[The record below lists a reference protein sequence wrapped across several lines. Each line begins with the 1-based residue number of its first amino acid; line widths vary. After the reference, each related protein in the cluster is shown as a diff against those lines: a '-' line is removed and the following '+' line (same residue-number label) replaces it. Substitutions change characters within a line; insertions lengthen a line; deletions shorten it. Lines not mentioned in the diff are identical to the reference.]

1 MKVNRHGGGE
11 GTAVMGFTSGQSTNL
26 TTVAALDDNG
36 RISIFSSKATDVV
49 IDVVDYHTSPEGTS
63 GTVFVPVTPA
73 RVAKTAT
80 GEGTCD
86 PAPCDR
92 LAAGETVAFQVAGV
106 GGVPTDGAAAV
117 VVSVTIENPSG
128 AGWAKVNPNAGDW
141 SAAAILHYQSA
152 QSVNDVV
159 VARLDEAGAIDV
171 WTQDPADVTIDVAG
185 YYSPL
190 SATWS
195 YAYDGDGL
203 RRARTAPS
211 GEVTSFTWDP
221 TEGVPALLTETTG
234 AETTAWVYGPG
245 GSPLIQHG
253 PDGTVTFL
261 HADQLGSVRVLTD
274 EGGDVVGSQAFDPYG
289 NPTERSGI
297 ATPFGY
303 AGEYTDDET
312 GLQYLRAR
320 FYDPTTGQ
328 FLSRD
333 PIEPL
338 TRSAYAY
345 VGGNPL
351 NLVDPRGLAPWDG
364 VVDWVSDH
372 RHEII
377 DVATTVGTGIAVA
390 AACSTGVGCVLT
402 MAAGATVGAGAHI
415 GSDALI
421 DDGNDISVLSA
432 LGHGGLSAAAGAGCA
447 LLFGQGCGVA
457 TAGRTSAAGVG
468 RESLPLAVQWMYRT
482 DRAVNAGRGL
492 TAFLSFELWSWKTLL
507 GAGFRD
513 DNC

>member
-1 MKVNRHGGGE
+1 M
-11 GTAVMGFTSGQSTNL
+11 
-26 TTVAALDDNG
+26 
-36 RISIFSSKATDVV
+36 
-49 IDVVDYHTSPEGTS
+49 
-63 GTVFVPVTPA
+63 
-73 RVAKTAT
+73 
-80 GEGTCD
+80 
-86 PAPCDR
+86 
-92 LAAGETVAFQVAGV
+92 
-106 GGVPTDGAAAV
+106 
-117 VVSVTIENPSG
+117 
-128 AGWAKVNPNAGDW
+128 GWAKVNPNPGDW
-141 SAAAILHYQSA
+141 SAAATLHYQSA

-159 VARLDEAGAIDV
+159 VARLDEAGAINI

-203 RRARTAPS
+203 RRSRTAPS

-221 TEGVPALLTETTG
+221 TAGVPALLTETTG

-328 FLSRD
+328 FLPGIRSSRS
-333 PIEPL
+333 PARR
-338 TRSAYAY
+338 TRTSGATLSISSTP
-345 VGGNPL
+345 GGSR
-351 NLVDPRGLAPWDG
+351 RGMVSWTG
-364 VVDWVSDH
+364 SSDH

-468 RESLPLAVQWMYRT
+468 RVVAPLGRSVDVP
-482 DRAVNAGRGL
+482 DRPCSERGSWAHGVSVL
-492 TAFLSFELWSWKTLL
+492 RVVELEDAARRRVS
-507 GAGFRD
+507 
-513 DNC
+513 

>member
-1 MKVNRHGGGE
+1 
-11 GTAVMGFTSGQSTNL
+11 MGYYSTPDGDS
-26 TTVAALDDNG
+26 A
-36 RISIFSSKATDVV
+36 
-49 IDVVDYHTSPEGTS
+49 
-63 GTVFVPVTPA
+63 TVFEPVTPA

-86 PAPCDR
+86 PSPCDR
-92 LAAGETVAFQVAGV
+92 LGAGETVAFQVAGL

-128 AGWAKVNPNAGDW
+128 VGWAKVNPNAGDW
-141 SAAAILHYQSA
+141 SAAATLHYQSA

-159 VARLDEAGAIDV
+159 VARLDEAGAINI

-203 RRARTAPS
+203 RRSRTAPS

-221 TEGVPALLTETTG
+221 TAGLPALLTETTG

-289 NPTERSGI
+289 NPTERSGA
-297 ATPFGY
+297 ATPFGF

-320 FYDPTTGQ
+320 FYDPSTGQ
-328 FLSRD
+328 FLTRD
-333 PIEPL
+333 PIEAI

-351 NLVDPRGLAPWDG
+351 NAVDPSGLEWWDPTDWDG
-364 VVDWVSDH
+364 EAIVEFVHDASGV
-372 RHEII
+372 
-377 DVATTVGTGIAVA
+377 IA
-390 AACSTGVGCVLT
+390 G
-402 MAAGATVGAGAHI
+402 GAGVCAV
-415 GSDALI
+415 
-421 DDGNDISVLSA
+421 VLFA
-432 LGHGGLSAAAGAGCA
+432 TPAGPICGAIAAGAGTVNLGSSIA
-447 LLFGQGCGVA
+447 LAATGREGPGELAIDAASFGLTLVGGSWLGRGARYGQMANAERLLAAEARAAASGRHLMNPAGLFYRGSARCHGLR
-457 TAGRTSAAGVG
+457 AGWHGLRSVIFDSAGVG
-468 RESLPLAVQWMYRT
+468 ASGVSI
-482 DRAVNAGRGL
+482 G
-492 TAFLSFELWSWKTLL
+492 L
-507 GAGFRD
+507 GAGSYLYGSRG
-513 DNC
+513 